1 MTAKQTWTLV
11 FLGAAVGAASRVGL
25 GSLWQGA
32 AIPWAY
38 VLINLWGAFALAV
51 LYGGLA
57 GEGGQVLAAKHQQ
70 ALRLAVGTGF
80 MGGFTTYSSFML
92 QVFKLPAHLAFSYAL
107 GSLVAGLVVAVV
119 GYRLGRT
126 LRWRYAAALVSATVL
141 LVGAMSLPKMSTLLA
156 LSTLGAAGVG
166 ALGRWKLGDWVNS
179 KIHTPITLG
188 TTIVNLVAC
197 TLMGAVSGASA
208 NANWPWL
215 AVITTGFLGGL
226 STFSTASV
234 EGGSLVLAGKTRW
247 ALTHQAGMALSCFA
261 ALALAYT
268 LTN

>member
-70 ALRLAVGTGF
+70 AVRLAVGTGF

-247 ALTHQAGMALSCFA
+247 ALTHQVGMALSCFA

>member
-1 MTAKQTWTLV
+1 
-11 FLGAAVGAASRVGL
+11 
-25 GSLWQGA
+25 
-32 AIPWAY
+32 
-38 VLINLWGAFALAV
+38 
-51 LYGGLA
+51 
-57 GEGGQVLAAKHQQ
+57 
-70 ALRLAVGTGF
+70 
-80 MGGFTTYSSFML
+80 
-92 QVFKLPAHLAFSYAL
+92 
-107 GSLVAGLVVAVV
+107 
-119 GYRLGRT
+119 
-126 LRWRYAAALVSATVL
+126 
-141 LVGAMSLPKMSTLLA
+141 MSTLLA

-208 NANWPWL
+208 SANWPWL

-247 ALTHQAGMALSCFA
+247 ALTHQVGMALSCFA